1 MGLRKNGR
9 ANTLP
14 YFGTSTVEKSFFG
27 KFTTAPRAHYKIW
40 KYSKFSAFRFFRQV
54 ESV

>member
-14 YFGTSTVEKSFFG
+14 YFGTSTVEKSFFE
-27 KFTTAPRAHYKIW
+27 KAHYGSPSARE
-40 KYSKFSAFRFFRQV
+40 SKDVIRVGR
-54 ESV
+54 